1 MIQDNEDNIDE
12 KEAEPGN
19 KNNLATAVN
28 ELFGLSRKKKG
39 NTEDDE
45 DVPDEIEDNN
55 PIPRYT
61 GFRNEEIKPMSNIPP
76 KYPFVGS
83 SKKES
88 IILEDTV
95 IQGEIQAVNDMSIAG
110 SIKGNVSI
118 EGDLILTGK
127 IYGNVKGNRIS
138 IKDGFVEGNISGK
151 LDVTL
156 MGSATVI
163 GDIQAENFVSAGKVK
178 GNVNVINSV
187 SLKSPAILYGNID
200 ARTLKLEEGV
210 IVNGKISI
218 TTEMSFEDVFEDI
231 PSKNYKEVVI
241 DEISLMS
248 LDTEEEDN
256 REDI

>member
-1 MIQDNEDNIDE
+1 MVQENEDIVDE
-12 KEAEPGN
+12 KEAESSN

-28 ELFGLSRKKKG
+28 ELFGLGRKKKG
-39 NTEDDE
+39 IIDDE
-45 DVPDEIEDNN
+45 DIVEEVANNN
-55 PIPRYT
+55 PSNRYT

-83 SKKES
+83 SKRES

-95 IQGEIQAVNDMSIAG
+95 IQGEIQSANDISIAG
-110 SIKGNVSI
+110 NVKGNVSV
-118 EGDLILTGK
+118 EGDIILTGK

-156 MGSATVI
+156 MGNATVI

-178 GNVNVINSV
+178 GNVNATNSV
-187 SLKSPAILYGNID
+187 SLKNPAILYGNID

-218 TTEMSFEDVFEDI
+218 TTEMSFEDVFEDV

-248 LDTEEEDN
+248 LDSEEDDDS
-256 REDI
+256 EDI